1 MAISKN
7 NARWLAVDILD
18 RVIKQR
24 AYSNLQLNQ
33 VLQKHKLSDADKGL
47 LTNIVYGVLQHKL
60 TLDYW
65 LEPFINHKKLD
76 NWVRVLLWTALY
88 QYHYLD
94 RLPAYAI
101 TNESID
107 IAKAKGN
114 PGTRRLVTGIL
125 HAFLRK
131 GARPFDEI
139 KDPRERL
146 SISSSEPRW
155 LVDNLVDDYGQ
166 EVAENILNSFNR
178 PAHLAVRVN
187 TALTTVTKVIAALA
201 DEDIKA
207 RPSQLA
213 ANGIVIESGHVLAS
227 SCFTNGL
234 VTVQDESA
242 QLAVESMCLQPNMKV
257 LDACAAPGGKT
268 TQIAERLDPTK
279 GGQVISLDL
288 HANKIRLIQ
297 RNAKRMGLTDRVNA
311 QQMDSRKVNQTFA
324 DDSFDAILVDA
335 PCSGIGLL
343 RRKPE
348 IRYDKSKQDSEQ
360 LHQIQL
366 AILNAVA
373 AKIKK
378 GGIITYSTCTLLK
391 RENDGTVQEF
401 LKGHP
406 DFKLIKTHTV
416 REVKDDRATATLT
429 ILPNDGD
436 SDGFFISSLC
446 RIR

>member
-7 NARWLAVDILD
+7 NARWLAVGVLD
-18 RVIKQR
+18 RVTKQH

-33 VLQKHKLSDADKGL
+33 VLQTHPLSDADRHL
-47 LTNIVYGVLQHKL
+47 MTNIVYGVLQHKL

-65 LEPFINHKKLD
+65 LEPFIGRKKID
-76 NWVRVLLWTALY
+76 NWVRVLLWTAIY

-94 RLPAYAI
+94 RLPAYAV

-131 GARPFDEI
+131 GARSFDEL

-146 SISSSEPRW
+146 SVSTSEPRW
-155 LVDNLVDDYGQ
+155 LVDNLVHDYGQ
-166 EVAENILNSFNR
+166 AVAEKVLNSFNR

-187 TALTTVTKVIAALA
+187 TALTTVTKVISALA
-201 DEDIKA
+201 NEKIEA

-213 ANGIVIESGHVLAS
+213 ANGLVVESGNVLAS
-227 SCFTNGL
+227 SAFAKGL

-242 QLAVESMCLQPNMKV
+242 QLAVESMDLQPDMKV

-268 TQIAERLDPTK
+268 TQIAEQLDPEK
-279 GGQVISLDL
+279 GGQVTSLDL

-297 RNAKRMGLTDRVNA
+297 RNAQRMGLVDQVNA
-311 QQMDSRKVNQTFA
+311 QQMDSRKVGQIF
-324 DDSFDAILVDA
+324 DDNTFDAILVDA

-348 IRYDKSKQDSEQ
+348 IRYDKSRADSEH
-360 LHQIQL
+360 LHRIQL
-366 AILNAVA
+366 EILDAVA

-391 RENDGTVQEF
+391 RENDGTVRAF
-401 LKGHP
+401 LQDHP
-406 DFKLIKTHTV
+406 DFKLIKTRTV

-429 ILPNDGD
+429 ILPSDVG